1 MEVILGGIFIFKK
14 KFSMNYNFVFLQV
27 INNLFDSI
35 ASQDQTLKDYIGKCA
50 GELMIIAQ

>member
-1 MEVILGGIFIFKK
+1 
-14 KFSMNYNFVFLQV
+14 MNYNFVFLQV

-35 ASQDQTLKDYIGKCA
+35 ASQDQTMKDYIGKCA